1 MARANSGNMPETGR
15 PPAGRYRL
23 MLAWVLLGVVIAFAD
38 QGTKSYFGALLAPG
52 EVRPVTGFFNLVL
65 VFNRGAAFSLLADA
79 PGWQRELFAGLA
91 VAASALIVV
100 LLARHSADRLFC
112 AGLALILGG
121 ALGNL
126 WDRIALGH
134 VVDFLD
140 FHAWGYHWPAFNLAD
155 SAITVGAALLIL
167 DGLRAR
173 KAPAD

>member
-1 MARANSGNMPETGR
+1 MAQANPGNMPETKR
-15 PPAGRYRL
+15 TPAGRYRVT
-23 MLAWVLLGVVIAFAD
+23 LAWVLLAVVIAFAD
-38 QGTKSYFGALLAPG
+38 QGTKFLFGALLTPG

-79 PGWQRELFAGLA
+79 PGWQRELFAGIAL
-91 VAASALIVV
+91 AASGLIIAL
-100 LLARHSADRLFC
+100 LLRNAGQRLFC

-140 FHAWGYHWPAFNLAD
+140 FHALGYHWPAFNLAD

-167 DGLRAR
+167 DGFRTR
-173 KAPAD
+173 KAPTH